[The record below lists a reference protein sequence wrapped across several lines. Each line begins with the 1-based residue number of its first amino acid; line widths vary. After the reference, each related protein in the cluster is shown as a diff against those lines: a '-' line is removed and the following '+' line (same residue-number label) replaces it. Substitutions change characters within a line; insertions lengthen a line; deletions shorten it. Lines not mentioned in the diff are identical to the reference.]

1 MKPNEKE
8 NIYADEVD
16 YDDASNFSVWG
27 TEDKATT
34 DLLEGTHIV
43 GKWLNLCA
51 GDGRFNNKLLEK
63 ADEVIAADIDE
74 DALRKLIR
82 ITPSVLRD
90 KLSINTINIVNPF
103 SFKNNTFDGIFCV
116 GTLHLFPKPVFKN
129 IFNEMGRVLKSGG
142 RIIIDFATD
151 IKRVYPDGSIWIVE
165 NESNYKLEDAL
176 IFLRETF
183 KDYKVNI
190 ITDKVEPEKVKLKNR
205 EYIFTS
211 NFILL
216 EAVKNKKSSG
226 IVNVRR
232 VFLL

>member
-1 MKPNEKE
+1 
-8 NIYADEVD
+8 
-16 YDDASNFSVWG
+16 
-27 TEDKATT
+27 
-34 DLLEGTHIV
+34 
-43 GKWLNLCA
+43 
-51 GDGRFNNKLLEK
+51 
-63 ADEVIAADIDE
+63 
-74 DALRKLIR
+74 
-82 ITPSVLRD
+82 
-90 KLSINTINIVNPF
+90 
-103 SFKNNTFDGIFCV
+103 
-116 GTLHLFPKPVFKN
+116 
-129 IFNEMGRVLKSGG
+129 MGRVLKSGG